1 MSSAA
6 NEHPGNNPTM
16 AVSDK
21 TRRTVS
27 AFALSMVI
35 LLAAACGGSDGDT
48 ANTANTVGEIGIDDN
63 EAETG
68 NETEAG
74 SDADRSAGA
83 IPARAVVTIGGER
96 FEATEEIGCFALSGA
111 LSADFTSADGSVD
124 ISINLPPEDWATSTD
139 SWSPPSVRVD
149 DNRDPD
155 VLVQW
160 EAGSELFPEVAEAQ
174 VLSFSVDGKQGS
186 GSATMLDTFAVTVA
200 SANGDPKP
208 EAQPAT
214 FEVACE

>member
-1 MSSAA
+1 MRMSSAPK
-6 NEHPGNNPTM
+6 EHTCHNLTM

-21 TRRTVS
+21 TRRAASTI
-27 AFALSMVI
+27 ALSVVI
-35 LLAAACGGSDGDT
+35 LLAAACGGSDGDI
-48 ANTANTVGEIGIDDN
+48 ANTASTVGEIGTDDA

-68 NETEAG
+68 N
-74 SDADRSAGA
+74 DADSSAAA
-83 IPARAVVTIGGER
+83 IPVGAVVTIGGER
-96 FEATEEIGCFALSGA
+96 FEATEEIVCFALAGS
-111 LSADFTSADGSVD
+111 LSANFTSADGLVD
-124 ISINLPPEDWATSTD
+124 ITISLPPEDWATSSD

-149 DNRDPD
+149 DDRDPD

-160 EAGSELFPEVAEAQ
+160 EAGSEFFPAVADAK
-174 VLSFSVDGKQGS
+174 VLSFSVDGLQGS
-186 GSATMLDTFAVTVA
+186 GSATMLDTPAAVGA